1 MSATRRHL
9 LAACHMEG
17 LDLGWPA
24 AHLSGESP
32 TGLGGFLCTG
42 ARSVCSPGL
51 PVFHQLTLNEVLGER
66 TPLL

>member
-1 MSATRRHL
+1 
-9 LAACHMEG
+9 MEG

-51 PVFHQLTLNEVLGER
+51 PVFHQLTLNERLGKR
-66 TPLL
+66 TPSL